1 MGKVISELSMSLD
14 GYIAGPHDGPENG
27 LGDGGEALFRWY
39 EAGDVPFVVPN
50 GEMTFHVSAA
60 SAALLAET
68 YPTFG
73 ALVTGRRTFDITNGW
88 EGRHTVDVP
97 VVVVTHEVPEAWV
110 EEYVVGRGA
119 PFTFVTE
126 GVARA
131 VAVAR
136 EIAGDKNVSVG
147 AASLVQQCLSLG
159 LLDEIQIDLAPVLL
173 GGGVRLFDHLEGVPI
188 ALERLR
194 VVEGRDVTHLL
205 FRVVRA

>member
-39 EAGDVPFVVPN
+39 EAG
-50 GEMTFHVSAA
+50 
-60 SAALLAET
+60 
-68 YPTFG
+68 
-73 ALVTGRRTFDITNGW
+73 
-88 EGRHTVDVP
+88 DVP

-194 VVEGRDVTHLL
+194 VVEGRDVTHLV
-205 FRVVRA
+205 FRVRKGRGEG